1 MVVMRR
7 LRAQERKAYGI
18 DYKGN
23 IEFWDVKSWISEWKL
38 ILHDHFRGWE
48 LSRKMRKVFS
58 ERSPVASR
66 IQRVSGVKSMLKS
79 IAYRLEVFVVDV

>member
-1 MVVMRR
+1 MWGV
-7 LRAQERKAYGI
+7 K
-18 DYKGN
+18 KSSH
-23 IEFWDVKSWISEWKL
+23 IEKL
-38 ILHDHFRGWE
+38 ILYDRFRGWE
-48 LSRKMRKVFS
+48 LSRKMRQVFS